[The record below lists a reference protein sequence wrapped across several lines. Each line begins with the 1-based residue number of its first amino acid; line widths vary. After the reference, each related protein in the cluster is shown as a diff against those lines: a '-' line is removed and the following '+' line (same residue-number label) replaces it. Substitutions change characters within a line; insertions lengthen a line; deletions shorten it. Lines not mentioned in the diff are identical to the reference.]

1 MPSVT
6 NVFSVTR
13 VFETIDE
20 MEADEYASYFAE
32 DASFR
37 FGNAA
42 PILGRQTI
50 RDAMVVFFSTIKGLH
65 HEVVGVW
72 EGEWE
77 RGDVYSVET
86 EVTYT
91 RKDDAVVSNLP
102 AHRGQQADSTAATA
116 FIAGAPAHLRAGGA
130 AWFVANK
137 ALPYEL
143 PAARAFRRVRV
154 AAADGRYKV
163 LHCEDPVGERH
174 R

>member
-6 NVFSVTR
+6 DVSIVTR

-20 MEADEYASYFAE
+20 MKADEYASYFAE

-37 FGNAA
+37 FGNAE
-42 PILGRQTI
+42 PIVGRQTI
-50 RDAMVVFFSTIKGLH
+50 RDAMVVFFSTIKGLR

-102 AHRGQQADSTAATA
+102 ATSTMRMYGDRIQDWRIFADIS
-116 FIAGAPAHLRAGGA
+116 P
-130 AWFVANK
+130 V
-137 ALPYEL
+137 YE
-143 PAARAFRRVRV
+143 
-154 AAADGRYKV
+154 
-163 LHCEDPVGERH
+163 ER
-174 R
+174 

>member
-1 MPSVT
+1 MEPTTDGKGDQKVPSVT
-6 NVFSVTR
+6 DVSIVTR

-20 MEADEYASYFAE
+20 MKADEYASYFAE

-37 FGNAA
+37 FGNAE
-42 PILGRQTI
+42 PIVGRQTI
-50 RDAMVVFFSTIKGLH
+50 RDAMVVFFSTIKGLR

-102 AHRGQQADSTAATA
+102 ATSTMRMYGDRIQDWRIFADIS
-116 FIAGAPAHLRAGGA
+116 P
-130 AWFVANK
+130 V
-137 ALPYEL
+137 YE
-143 PAARAFRRVRV
+143 
-154 AAADGRYKV
+154 
-163 LHCEDPVGERH
+163 ER
-174 R
+174 